1 MSIERV
7 VAVLTPI
14 FGAGAAWATG
24 LIGAHIPGV
33 NIPPDQ
39 IIALEVAGFTGA
51 TAAALKWLHGRAQ
64 FVAAEK
70 SADAIEARVRAEIA
84 SSPQAA
90 LAIGD
95 VESLLKTHTAAI
107 EAAID
112 THVPVAVGQSLKLL
126 FASLGAAAPA
136 PEPTFT
142 PAPASVDPPVVTG
155 P

>member
-7 VAVLTPI
+7 VAVLTPL
-14 FGAGAAWATG
+14 FAAVAAWLTG

-39 IIALEVAGFTGA
+39 IVALEIAGFTAA

-64 FVAAEK
+64 FVLAEK
-70 SADAIEARVRAEIA
+70 NATAIEARVRAEIA
-84 SSPQAA
+84 ASPQAS

-95 VESLLKTHTAAI
+95 VENLLKTHTAQI

-112 THVPVAVGQSLKLL
+112 THVPAAVGQSIQQL
-126 FASLGAAAPA
+126 FSQLGGTPPAAGAGIA
-136 PEPTFT
+136 PEVT
-142 PAPASVDPPVVTG
+142 PGAVSSA
-155 P
+155 